1 MDMQDR
7 RVIVIGAGPAG
18 LASAAALRRK
28 GVPSLVLERG
38 AGVATS
44 WRGRYDRLRLNSSR
58 PFSKLLGTRFPQGTA
73 MFPSR
78 DEMVSYYEGYAQRNQ
93 VDVRHDATVERID
106 RDGSEL
112 VVRTSEGEERAT
124 HVIVATGYA
133 HTPHIPDW
141 PGRESFGGRL
151 LHSAAYRNADDLK
164 GADVIVA
171 GSGCSGMEIAYDVAT
186 GGAKRVRVAVRTSPN
201 ILIRDPV
208 GPLLARIFLQ
218 LPTQFSDNVL
228 RKVQLKKLGDLSA
241 YGLPIPDE
249 GIFSRL
255 KRLGVAPAIVDKEVI
270 EAVKDGRI
278 EIVAGVRSLDESG
291 VDLEDDT
298 RAEPDAL
305 IAATGYR
312 SALEPLV
319 GHLGVLN
326 ERGLPVVADGHAVAP
341 GLRFVG
347 FVPRPAQLG
356 LLGGEARRAAREIA
370 RELSGSPS
378 RGGGWRAGTPR
389 PQAA

>member
-28 GVPSLVLERG
+28 GVPSLVLESSPQ
-38 AGVATS
+38 VASS

-218 LPTQFSDNVL
+218 LPTRFSDNVL
-228 RKVQLKKLGDLSA
+228 RKVQRGKLGDLSA

-356 LLGGEARRAAREIA
+356 LLGGEARRAARGIA

-378 RGGGWRAGTPR
+378 RGGWRAGTPR

>member
-28 GVPSLVLERG
+28 GISSLVLERSD
-38 AGVATS
+38 GVASS
-44 WRGRYDRLRLNSSR
+44 WRGRYDRLKLNSSR
-58 PFSKLLGTRFPQGTA
+58 PFSKLPGARFPQGTG

-78 DEMVSYYEGYAQRNQ
+78 DEMVSYFAAYAQHNR
-93 VDVRHDATVERID
+93 VDVRHGAEAERID
-106 RDGSEL
+106 RDGSEF
-112 VVRTSEGEERAT
+112 VVRTADGEERAA
-124 HVIVATGYA
+124 HVIVATGYS
-133 HTPHIPDW
+133 HTPYIPDW

-151 LHSAAYRNADDLK
+151 LHSAAYRNADDLRD
-164 GADVIVA
+164 ADVIVA
-171 GSGCSGMEIAYDVAT
+171 GSGSSGMEIAYDVAT

-201 ILIRDPV
+201 ILVRDPA
-208 GPLLARIFLQ
+208 GPLLARIFLK
-218 LPTQFSDNVL
+218 LPTRFSDNVL
-228 RKVQLKKLGDLSA
+228 RRVQLKKLGDLSA
-241 YGLPIPDE
+241 YGLPIPEE
-249 GIFSRL
+249 GVFSRL

-270 EAVKDGRI
+270 DAVKDGRI
-278 EIVAGVRSLDESG
+278 EIVAGIRSLDASG
-291 VDLEDDT
+291 VELDDDT
-298 RAEPDAL
+298 RAEPDAI

-326 ERGLPVVADGHAVAP
+326 ERGLPFVADGHPVAQ

-356 LLGGEARRAAREIA
+356 LLGREAQRAARGIA
-370 RELSGSPS
+370 RELRGEAAPGAS
-378 RGGGWRAGTPR
+378 RLRTPR
-389 PQAA
+389 PSPA